1 MIHPGGVLRSN
12 IEEPGIWCP
21 GCNEMHVL
29 PWKRGGWTFNG
40 NTEKP
45 TFTPSFRITGGSGS
59 GDRAP
64 EGVCHFILTD
74 GILHFCGDSTHALA
88 GKSVPLP
95 QIDPETIA
103 EDVP

>member
-1 MIHPGGVLRSN
+1 MIHPGGVLRSS

-29 PWKRGGWTFNG
+29 PWKRGGWEFNG

-45 TFTPSFRITGGSGS
+45 TFHPSFRVS
-59 GDRAP
+59 DRGAP
-64 EGVCHFILTD
+64 EHVCHFVLTD
-74 GILHFCGDSTHALA
+74 GVLHFQPDCAHELA

-95 QIDPETIA
+95 KFEPE
-103 EDVP
+103 EQP